1 MKNIP
6 NQLTISRIVLI
17 FVFVLLANFDST
29 NPTCIQV
36 APETA
41 QVCHVVALII
51 AFIAGITDLLDGYLA
66 RKYHWE
72 SDFGRLM
79 DPLAD
84 KIFMVATF
92 CMLLDYDMI
101 PGWILILIL
110 AREFMVTGLR
120 TLATAKG
127 VIIAADGWGK
137 LKTALQMFTLA
148 CAGLSWVHVS
158 SAFDKFVPE
167 TGFWSFLRPMA
178 EFSVTQGWFV
188 PVWNGLLY
196 FITFVTVFS
205 GLGYFIK
212 HRKLYMGA
220 LE

>member
-17 FVFVLLANFDST
+17 FLFVILANFDSE
-29 NPTCIQV
+29 NPTCIMV
-36 APETA
+36 TPETA
-41 QVCHVVALII
+41 QICHVAALLI
-51 AFIAGITDLLDGYLA
+51 AFVAGITDLLDGYLA

-92 CMLLDYDMI
+92 CMILDYGMM

-127 VIIAADGWGK
+127 VIIPADGWGK

-158 SAFDKFVPE
+158 TFFERVAPE
-167 TGFWSFLRPMA
+167 RGFWSFLRPMA
-178 EFSVTQGWFV
+178 EFSVTEGWFV
-188 PVWNGLLY
+188 PYWTGLLY
-196 FITFVTVFS
+196 LVAFVTLFS
-205 GLGYFIK
+205 GLLYFIK
-212 HRKLYMGA
+212 HRKLYLGA

>member
-6 NQLTISRIVLI
+6 NQLTISRIALI
-17 FVFVLLANFDST
+17 FLFVILANFDSQ

-36 APETA
+36 TPETA
-41 QVCHVVALII
+41 QLCHITALLIAVV
-51 AFIAGITDLLDGYLA
+51 AGITDLLDGYLA

-92 CMLLDYDMI
+92 CMILDYGMM

-158 SAFDKFVPE
+158 MFFERVTPE
-167 TGFWSFLRPMA
+167 SGFWSFLRPMA
-178 EFSVTQGWFV
+178 KFSVSEGWFV
-188 PVWNGLLY
+188 PYWTGLLY
-196 FITFVTVFS
+196 FVAFVTVFS
-205 GLGYFIK
+205 GLLYFIK
-212 HRKLYMGA
+212 HRKLYLGA